1 MITRDLGGNRLGS
14 GGGNEIKMH
23 GYNRSNHDMGYT
35 WKSSTASGTLV
46 PFMSE
51 VGMPGDSFSIDLES
65 EVMTLP
71 TIGPLFGSYKVQLDV
86 FQVPMR
92 LYNKK
97 LKMNAIGIGM
107 NMDKVYLPQLEL
119 KADGENAGDNTQ
131 VNASSILNYL
141 NIAGAGNGVGEVKR
155 QFTAVDYLAYFDIF
169 KQYYSNKQEDK
180 AFIIHN
186 ARSTNEAILN
196 GMEAH
201 DGGRYLGEILKV
213 EENEPLTLTNVQDS
227 IADLMMKIVF
237 SGGVILPNTVILRI
251 QYKGL
256 SGTTLVKDIRL
267 SEHFRAVEGTGEIR
281 FDTPS
286 TYFKNLYNYSDA
298 SIKILGVIIEEVD
311 YNDLNEPRLYPFELE
326 NIDKMRD
333 LIMSQ
338 NGEIPLVL
346 NSSSIEPYCLPLKKG
361 DLGYSILS
369 KQEGLLLKTY
379 QSDLFNNWINTESID
394 GNNGVNEITR
404 IDTSDG
410 SFTIDTLN
418 LTKKVYEMLSR
429 IGASGG
435 TYDDYLE
442 VIYDHDRFKNV
453 DNPIYMGGLSKELVF
468 EEVISQSQ
476 TADQPLG
483 TLAGRGRMNGKKK
496 GGKIEIKVDEPCV
509 IMGIF
514 SITPRISYSQG
525 NKWDKNLKTI
535 ADLHKPHL
543 SGIGFEDLL
552 TDQMAYWDT
561 GIGSDG
567 SIRYNS
573 AGKVPAWINYMTN
586 VDVVKGSFAEE
597 NDSMFMVLN
606 RSYEK
611 IEGGVNIKD
620 LTTYIDPSKYNNIF
634 ADTRLDAMN
643 FWTMIRVDIFARRK
657 MSEKQIPNL

>member
-23 GYNRSNHDMGYT
+23 GYNRSNHDLGYT

-51 VGMPGDSFSIDLES
+51 IGLPGDSFSIDLES

-107 NMDKVYLPQLEL
+107 NMDKVYLPQLRL
-119 KADGENAGDNTQ
+119 KAEGRNAGDNTQ
-131 VNASSILNYL
+131 VNSSSILSYL
-141 NIAGAGNGVGEVKR
+141 NIAGAGNGAGEVAR
-155 QFTAVDYLAYFDIF
+155 EFNAVDYLAYFDIF

-186 ARSTNEAILN
+186 AQSTNEA
-196 GMEAH
+196 
-201 DGGRYLGEILKV
+201 EIASIRAYDAGPTYHELYNIA
-213 EENEPLTLTNVQDS
+213 EENDVEIQNVQNN
-227 IADLMMKIVF
+227 INDLWIR
-237 SGGVILPNTVILRI
+237 VIFENGNLLPNTVVLRVEYMI
-251 QYKGL
+251 GSSTITQDL
-256 SGTTLVKDIRL
+256 RL
-267 SEHFRAVEGTGEIR
+267 SEYFRVVEGQDEIR
-281 FDTPS
+281 YDTPNQ
-286 TYFKNLYNYSDA
+286 YIKNLYSSEGN
-298 SIKILGVIIEEVD
+298 KLKVLGYIIEEVD
-311 YNDLNEPRLYPFELE
+311 YNDLNEPRLYPFDLK
-326 NIDKMRD
+326 NIDEMRD

-346 NSSSIEPYCLPLKKG
+346 TESSIEPYCLPLKKG

-394 GNNGVNEITR
+394 GDNGVNEITR

-476 TADQPLG
+476 TAEQPLG

-561 GIGSDG
+561 GIGLDG
-567 SIRYNS
+567 SVRFNS

-611 IEGGVNIKD
+611 MEGGVNIKD